1 MLSGC
6 IKRKEKLMKA
16 KSIKGGSAEE
26 IQSALLQSMLD
37 GFKPTLAII
46 FVSIKQDIKAV
57 CDIFDKLNISIFGAT
72 SSGEIYDDAA
82 CHQSISILLTDLN
95 SANFQLLYGEY
106 GEKAPEELAKELT
119 IKAQSCF
126 DHPAFIVSNSIAN
139 IADLDVGEKM
149 LNTILDVA
157 GDEAEVW
164 GGGAGD
170 DLIFNETYVFTNG
183 QCGNRALLL
192 LVVDGDKVVVKGL
205 TATGLKPA
213 GTEKTITKADGKWI
227 IEIDGQPAAE
237 FITRFLGITLNED
250 DYKNWN
256 VRNLYMG
263 LYRGNADP
271 VIRTAS
277 GFNQENKAIRVSGTV
292 KENDRVRL
300 MLPPDFE
307 VIDELNS
314 QALAF
319 RSNEMA
325 EADALLMFS
334 CIGRLDVMG
343 PLIDDELKAIRSVF
357 NVPLTGF
364 FSYGE
369 YGRTFGGQNEF
380 HNMSCCWVALK
391 EK

>member
-1 MLSGC
+1 
-6 IKRKEKLMKA
+6 MKA

-26 IQSALLQSMLD
+26 VQKALNEAMLD

-46 FVSIKQDIKAV
+46 FISIKQDIKAV
-57 CDIFDKLNISIFGAT
+57 CDIFDNLNISIFGAT

-82 CHQSISILLTDLN
+82 SHQSISILLMDLDP
-95 SANFQLLYGEY
+95 AYFQLLYGEY
-106 GEKAPEELAKELT
+106 GEKVPEELAKELT

-126 DHPAFIVSNSIAN
+126 VHPAYIVSNSIAN
-139 IADLDVGEKM
+139 IADLDVGEK
-149 LNTILDVA
+149 ILKAILEVT

-170 DLIFNETYVFTNG
+170 DLIFKETFVFTNG

-192 LVVDGDKVVVKGL
+192 LVLNSEKVVVKGL

-227 IEIDGQPAAE
+227 IEIDDQPAAE
-237 FITRFLGITLNED
+237 FITRFLGITLKPE
-250 DYKNWN
+250 DYKDWS
-256 VRNLYMG
+256 VTNLYMG

-271 VIRTAS
+271 VIRSAT
-277 GFNQENKAIRVSGTV
+277 GFNRENKAISVSGTV

-307 VIDELNS
+307 IIDELNN
-314 QALAF
+314 QALVF
-319 RSNEMA
+319 RKNEMV
-325 EADALLMFS
+325 EADAMLMFS
-334 CIGRLDVMG
+334 CVGRLDVLG

-357 NVPLTGF
+357 NTPMTGF

-369 YGRTFGGQNEF
+369 YGRTSGGQNEF

>member
-1 MLSGC
+1 
-6 IKRKEKLMKA
+6 MKA
-16 KSIKGGSAEE
+16 KSIKGGSAAE
-26 IQSALLQSMLD
+26 IQSALHQNMMD
-37 GFKPTLAII
+37 GFKPTLALI
-46 FVSIKQDIKAV
+46 FISIKQDIKAV

-72 SSGEIYDDAA
+72 SSGEINDDAA
-82 CHQSISILLTDLN
+82 SHQSISILLMDLDP
-95 SANFQLLYGEY
+95 AYFQLLYGEY

-126 DHPAFIVSNSIAN
+126 DHPAYIVSNSIAN

-149 LNTILDVA
+149 LKTILDVA
-157 GDEAEVW
+157 GEESEVW

-170 DLIFNETYVFTNG
+170 DFIFNETFVFTNG
-183 QCGNRALLL
+183 HCGNRALLL
-192 LVVDGDKVVVKGL
+192 LVLDGDKVVVKGL

-227 IEIDGQPAAE
+227 IEIDDQPAAE
-237 FITRFLGITLNED
+237 FITRFLGITLKPE
-250 DYKNWN
+250 DYKYWS

-271 VIRTAS
+271 VIRSAT
-277 GFNQENKAIRVSGTV
+277 GFNRDNKAISVSGTV

-307 VIDELNS
+307 IIDELNS

-319 RSNEMA
+319 RKNEMV
-325 EADALLMFS
+325 EADAMLMFS
-334 CIGRLDVMG
+334 CVGRLDVLG
-343 PLIDDELKAIRSVF
+343 PLIDDELKAVRSVF
-357 NVPLTGF
+357 NVPMTGF

-369 YGRTFGGQNEF
+369 YGRTSGGQNEF

>member
-1 MLSGC
+1 
-6 IKRKEKLMKA
+6 MKA

-26 IQSALLQSMLD
+26 VQKALNEAMLD

-46 FVSIKQDIKAV
+46 FISIKQDIKAV
-57 CDIFDKLNISIFGAT
+57 CDIFDNLNISIFGAT

-82 CHQSISILLTDLN
+82 SHQSISILLMDLDP
-95 SANFQLLYGEY
+95 AYFQLLYGEY
-106 GEKAPEELAKELT
+106 GEKVPEELAKELT

-126 DHPAFIVSNSIAN
+126 VHPAYIVSNSIAN

-149 LNTILDVA
+149 LKAILEVT

-170 DLIFNETYVFTNG
+170 DLIFKETFVFTNG

-192 LVVDGDKVVVKGL
+192 LVLNSEKVVVKGL

-227 IEIDGQPAAE
+227 IEIDDQPAAE
-237 FITRFLGITLNED
+237 FITRFLGITLKPE
-250 DYKNWN
+250 DYKDWS
-256 VRNLYMG
+256 VTNLYMG

-271 VIRTAS
+271 VIRSAT
-277 GFNQENKAIRVSGTV
+277 GFNRENKAISVSGTV

-307 VIDELNS
+307 IIDELNN
-314 QALAF
+314 QALVF
-319 RSNEMA
+319 RKNEMV
-325 EADALLMFS
+325 EADAMLMFS
-334 CIGRLDVMG
+334 CVGRLDVLG

-357 NVPLTGF
+357 NTPMTGF

-369 YGRTFGGQNEF
+369 YGRTSGGQNEF

>member
-1 MLSGC
+1 
-6 IKRKEKLMKA
+6 MKA
-16 KSIKGGSAEE
+16 KSIKGKSNEE
-26 IQSALLQSMLD
+26 ISSALIESMAD

-46 FVSIKQDIKAV
+46 FISIKQDIKAV

-72 SSGEIYDDAA
+72 SSGEIYDDSA
-82 CHQSISILLTDLN
+82 CYQSISILLTDINPSYFKLI
-95 SANFQLLYGEY
+95 YGEY

-126 DHPAFIVSNSIAN
+126 DHPAFIVSNSISNLAELN
-139 IADLDVGEKM
+139 VGEKM
-149 LNTILDVA
+149 LKAILNVA
-157 GDEAEVW
+157 GSEAEVW

-170 DLIFNETYVFTNG
+170 DLALKETFVFTNG

-192 LVVDGDKVVVKGL
+192 LVLDSKKVAVKGY

-227 IEIDGQPAAE
+227 IEIDDHPAAE

-250 DYKNWN
+250 DCKNWN
-256 VRNLYMG
+256 VRDVYMG

-271 VIRTAS
+271 VIRSAT
-277 GFNQENKAIRVSGTV
+277 GFNWENKAIAVSGEV

-307 VIDELNS
+307 VIDEINS

-319 RSNEMA
+319 RKNEMA

-343 PLIDDELKAIRSVF
+343 PPIDDELKAVRSVF
-357 NVPLTGF
+357 NVPMNGF
-364 FSYGE
+364 FCYGE
-369 YGRTFGGQNEF
+369 YGRTSGGQNEF
-380 HNMSCCWVALK
+380 HNMSCCWLALK
-391 EK
+391 EKL